1 MSEGKKQ
8 APDWERIEA
17 DYRAGILSLR
27 EIAEKHPETN
37 HVAISQKAKKEGWV
51 RDLSE
56 KIKNKAEKLVT
67 EKTVTAS
74 VTAKQTVSENEIIE
88 ANAQAIADV
97 RLAHRGD
104 IRKAKELSLLLLEEL
119 SSQTIDQELYQQLG
133 EMLRSEDEKGVD
145 KLNDLYMKVIGT
157 SSRIVSME
165 KLANTLKTL
174 VGLEREAYSI
184 KGDAQEVTL
193 THKDKPELTDP
204 MAASQFYQEFMG
216 AK

>member
-27 EIAEKHPETN
+27 EIADGSGVS
-37 HVAISQKAKKEGWV
+37 HVSISKRAKREGWDRNIAAKAQAKADSLV
-51 RDLSE
+51 
-56 KIKNKAEKLVT
+56 NKAEVNRKVNSET
-67 EKTVTAS
+67 AVNEKVL
-74 VTAKQTVSENEIIE
+74 IE
-88 ANAQAIADV
+88 ATAQVIADI

-104 IRKAKELSLLLLEEL
+104 IRKAKDLSLLLLEEL
-119 SSQTIDQELYQQLG
+119 SSQTIERELYENLG
-133 EMLRSEDEKGVD
+133 ELLRSEDEKGMD

-157 SSRIVSME
+157 PSRIVSME

-174 VGLEREAYSI
+174 IGLEREAYSI
-184 KGDAQEVTL
+184 KGDAQEVTV
-193 THKDKPELTDP
+193 THKEKPELTDP